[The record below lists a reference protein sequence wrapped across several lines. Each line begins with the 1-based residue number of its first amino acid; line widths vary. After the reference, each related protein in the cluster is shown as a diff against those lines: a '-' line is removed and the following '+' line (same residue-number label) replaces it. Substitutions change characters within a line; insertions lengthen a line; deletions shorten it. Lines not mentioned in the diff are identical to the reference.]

1 VVAKNRVA
9 FIELEPDGLTIEELW
24 RLTGFARCADCGYLI
39 HTETL
44 TTLPE
49 HRCTQRQARRRAKH

>member
-1 VVAKNRVA
+1 VVAKNRPA
-9 FIELEPDGLTIEELW
+9 FVELEPEGVTVDELW
-24 RLTGFARCADCGYLI
+24 RLTGFVRCADCAYLV

-49 HRCTQRQARRRAKH
+49 HRCTQRQARRQANP